1 MKTANRLL
9 SLALSAMLTLG
20 ALTACT
26 NAPVNDENVSP
37 DSSVSGENQAQ
48 NNSNTA
54 NSDTDDGF
62 ITVIDHADKAVKV
75 PKKIE
80 RIVVC
85 DILPVPSVLAVF
97 FDSAEKI
104 VGMSPS
110 AMTAAKN
117 SLLSELYP
125 EILEANTG
133 FIQGTN
139 VNVEELLK
147 LDPDVVIYSAASTPL
162 GEKLTNAG
170 FAAVAVSPSKWQY
183 DAIETLNQWT
193 SLFSQMFPENDKT
206 EIVKQ
211 YSNEV
216 FERVN
221 ERIAGLPEDE
231 REKVF
236 FLFQYND
243 TTLTTSGNS
252 FFGQWWADAIGAK
265 NVGEEMKTDNSTA
278 VNMEQV
284 YKWNPETILITN
296 FTAAQPDDLYN
307 NTIGNY
313 DWSIVDAVKNKKVY
327 KMPLGMYRSYTCG
340 VDTPVTL
347 LWLAKTVYPE
357 LFKDIDITKETR
369 DYYKNVFGIELTD
382 EQANKIFAPVSAA
395 TTINY

>member
-9 SLALSAMLTLG
+9 SLTLG

-37 DSSVSGENQAQ
+37 DSSVSGENEAQ

-54 NSDTDDGF
+54 NSDTGDDF

-216 FERVN
+216 FDRVN
-221 ERIAGLPEDE
+221 ERIAELPEDE

-296 FTAAQPDDLYN
+296 FTAAQPDALYN

-347 LWLAKTVYPE
+347 LWLAKTVSPE

-369 DYYKNVFGIELTD
+369 DYYKTVFGIELSD